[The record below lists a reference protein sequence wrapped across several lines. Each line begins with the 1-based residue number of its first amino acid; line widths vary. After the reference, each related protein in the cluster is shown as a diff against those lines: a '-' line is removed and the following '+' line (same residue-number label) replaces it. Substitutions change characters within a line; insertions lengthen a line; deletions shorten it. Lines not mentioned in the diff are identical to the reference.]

1 MSAGA
6 AGAAPDGAALDHV
19 VINVLHR
26 MDEAAATFAA
36 LGFQLTP
43 RGHHSLGSI
52 NHLMMTPGAYLEL
65 VGLPETGP
73 QRRDV
78 VDSPFGLNGLVLRS
92 RDADATHARLAAT
105 GLAAGP
111 PVSFSRP
118 VTVDGISA
126 EARFRTV
133 RLPAVLFPAGR
144 LYHCE
149 HLTPDLVW
157 RPDWFA
163 HPNGF
168 LGIDALT
175 VESPDPAGEA
185 GRYAAACGAPAE
197 HVDGKCLDG
206 TWRIRLGDMMVA
218 IVPGERARF
227 RDVGLVFAGLDPLAA
242 RAASLPGAEWTRLGP
257 YRGALALPAL
267 DLRLLCRA
275 RS

>member
-1 MSAGA
+1 MSPAST
-6 AGAAPDGAALDHV
+6 GAAPIGAALDHV

-26 MDEAAATFAA
+26 MDEAAACFTA

-52 NHLMMTPGAYLEL
+52 NHLMMVPGPYLEL

-73 QRRDV
+73 QRQDV
-78 VDSPFGLNGLVLRS
+78 RDSPFGLNGLVLQS
-92 RDADATHARLAAT
+92 ADADATRGRLAAA
-105 GLAAGP
+105 GLEVGP
-111 PVSFSRP
+111 PVAFSRP
-118 VTVDGISA
+118 VTVDGATA

-133 RLPAVLFPAGR
+133 RLPATLFPAGR

-157 RPDWFA
+157 RQEWFA

-168 LGIDALT
+168 VGIDALT

-185 GRYAAACGAPAE
+185 GRYAVACGAPAE
-197 HVDGKCLDG
+197 RADGA
-206 TWRIRLGDMMVA
+206 WQIRLGAMTVA

-227 RDVGLVFAGLDPLAA
+227 RDLGLAFTGLDTLAA
-242 RAASLPGAEWTRLGP
+242 RAASVAGADWNRLGP
-257 YRGALALPAL
+257 DMGALTLPAL
-267 DLRLLCRA
+267 DLRLLCRV

>member
-1 MSAGA
+1 MSPASR
-6 AGAAPDGAALDHV
+6 GAAPDGAALDHV
-19 VINVLHR
+19 VVNVLGR
-26 MDEAAATFAA
+26 MDEAAACFAA

-52 NHLMMTPGAYLEL
+52 NHLMMTPGPYLEL

-73 QRRDV
+73 QRQDV
-78 VDSPFGLNGLVLRS
+78 LDSPFGLNGLVLQS
-92 RDADATHARLAAT
+92 ADAVATRGRLAAA

-111 PVSFSRP
+111 PVAFSRP
-118 VTVDGISA
+118 VTVDGETR

-133 RLPAVLFPAGR
+133 RHPADLFPAGR

-168 LGIDALT
+168 AGIDALT
-175 VESPDPAGEA
+175 VESPDPESEA
-185 GRYAAACGAPAE
+185 GRYAAACGAPADR
-197 HVDGKCLDG
+197 VDG
-206 TWRIRLGDMMVA
+206 TWRIRLGATTVA

-227 RDVGLVFAGLDPLAA
+227 RDLGLVFSGLDVLAA
-242 RAASLPGAEWTRLGP
+242 RAASVAGARWTRLGP
-257 YRGALALPAL
+257 DTGTLALPAF
-267 DLRLLCRA
+267 DLRLLCRVLA
-275 RS
+275 